1 MSDLYSKMF
10 IQGLKEFDLNK
21 IKKVPKADLHNHFVL
36 GGNRNYIKKKTGINI
51 NPINKVL
58 NSMQEMHDWNSKY
71 IGQKFNSIEMRKL
84 LIEATFYQAKED
96 GIKILEIGEDV
107 WGLAEYFENDIDKL
121 INAFKEANKKI
132 APDIELRLQIGLSR
146 HCNIEY
152 LEGCL
157 DYFWGRKEF
166 YSIDIYGDELSQ
178 PIENFKGIYK
188 KAKSYGIRLKAHV
201 GEWGSAEDIINYLLD
216 NKIRLNIVPTSNIM
230 LGRISDFKEHPIK
243 EFYRAGLDV
252 TVNSDDI
259 LIFDSDVSKE
269 YLKLYK
275 NKVLTAEELDDIR
288 LNGLKSVG
296 NNKCKI

>member
-1 MSDLYSKMF
+1 M
-10 IQGLKEFDLNK
+10 
-21 IKKVPKADLHNHFVL
+21 
-36 GGNRNYIKKKTGINI
+36 
-51 NPINKVL
+51 
-58 NSMQEMHDWNSKY
+58 
-71 IGQKFNSIEMRKL
+71 
-84 LIEATFYQAKED
+84 
-96 GIKILEIGEDV
+96 
-107 WGLAEYFENDIDKL
+107 
-121 INAFKEANKKI
+121 
-132 APDIELRLQIGLSR
+132 RLQIGLSR

-201 GEWGSAEDIINYLLD
+201 GEWGSAEDIIKAVETLELDEIQHGISASHSQKVINYLLD

-275 NKVLTAEELDDIR
+275 NKVLTAEELDEIR